1 MSKDR
6 TGGVNM
12 SKDREIIDT
21 LHDALAKDL
30 LVRVKSG
37 EATASELAVA
47 AKFLKDN
54 NASLDVI
61 QADTAMGNLLEALPF
76 QPKIVGQKD
85 G

>member
-1 MSKDR
+1 
-6 TGGVNM
+6 M

-21 LHDALAKDL
+21 LHEALAKDL
-30 LVRVKSG
+30 LVRVQSG

-61 QADTAMGNLLEALPF
+61 QAESTMGNLLEALPF
-76 QPKIVGQKD
+76 QPKIVGKE
-85 G
+85 